1 MTQRI
6 RKLALSTDKN
16 KPLVVDLDGTL
27 LRTDMLYE
35 SFWSFIGSDWRNYIS
50 IVKHMLEGQA
60 SLKRFLATHSAV
72 NIATLPYDNHVIT
85 YINAWRISGGR
96 TILVTASDNIYAQAV
111 ANHLGIFDEAYGSDG
126 IQNLRGE
133 QKRKFLQECFGLKG
147 FAYMADDRS
156 DIPVWESASDVITV
170 NATKSLSLEM
180 AHSFEHVEHLVT
192 SKVSVNSYLKALRPH
207 QWLKNMLIF
216 LPLIASHQFSL
227 SAISQSILAF
237 ISFCLVASSV
247 YVVNDLLDLSADRA
261 HPRKKKRPFASG
273 EIPIGMGIRIAILL
287 VLLGFVTAVFVN
299 FNFLLLVLAYYLLTM
314 IYSVYF
320 KKHVVID
327 IFMLAGLY
335 TFRIIAGSMATQIP
349 LSVWLLAFSMF
360 FFFSLAAV
368 KRLAE
373 LVDNSER
380 GNQQVNG
387 RGYHVDDA
395 PIVTMIAIS
404 SGYVSILVL
413 ALYINSPAVALL
425 YRSPQVLWGVCIIC
439 LYWITNTIMIA
450 YRGNMYDDPLI
461 YATKDPKSRLCL
473 IVIIILVLYG
483 SML

>member
-1 MTQRI
+1 
-6 RKLALSTDKN
+6 
-16 KPLVVDLDGTL
+16 
-27 LRTDMLYE
+27 
-35 SFWSFIGSDWRNYIS
+35 
-50 IVKHMLEGQA
+50 
-60 SLKRFLATHSAV
+60 
-72 NIATLPYDNHVIT
+72 
-85 YINAWRISGGR
+85 
-96 TILVTASDNIYAQAV
+96 
-111 ANHLGIFDEAYGSDG
+111 
-126 IQNLRGE
+126 
-133 QKRKFLQECFGLKG
+133 
-147 FAYMADDRS
+147 
-156 DIPVWESASDVITV
+156 
-170 NATKSLSLEM
+170 
-180 AHSFEHVEHLVT
+180 
-192 SKVSVNSYLKALRPH
+192 
-207 QWLKNMLIF
+207 
-216 LPLIASHQFSL
+216 
-227 SAISQSILAF
+227 
-237 ISFCLVASSV
+237 
-247 YVVNDLLDLSADRA
+247 
-261 HPRKKKRPFASG
+261 
-273 EIPIGMGIRIAILL
+273 
-287 VLLGFVTAVFVN
+287 
-299 FNFLLLVLAYYLLTM
+299 M

-461 YATKDPKSRLCL
+461 YATNDPKSRLCL